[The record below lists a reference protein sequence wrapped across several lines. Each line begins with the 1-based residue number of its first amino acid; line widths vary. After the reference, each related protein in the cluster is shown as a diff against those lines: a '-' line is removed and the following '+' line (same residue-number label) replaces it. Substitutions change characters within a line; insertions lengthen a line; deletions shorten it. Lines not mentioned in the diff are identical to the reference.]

1 MHGSNQNL
9 HQDVIRIIAS
19 SNQSFDEAVREG
31 VRELKRGGFHDNLE
45 FQTFEVVQFQGT
57 ISDSGDS
64 CDVEF
69 FQAVIDAAG
78 VHKHG

>member
-19 SNQSFDEAVREG
+19 SDQSFDDAVREG
-31 VRELKRGGFHDNLE
+31 IRELKFGGKHNDLE
-45 FQTFEVVQFQGT
+45 FQTFEVVQLQGT
-57 ISDSGDS
+57 ISDDEKG
-64 CDVEF
+64 CNVQF

-78 VHKHG
+78 VHKHY